1 MLDDPHGS
9 LAPAGTPPK
18 TGPQVFD
25 ADVIRRRLSG
35 LRLAAMPAVLARL
48 LDACLADGADARE
61 LAAILAL
68 DPALTLKVFA
78 LARAATA
85 DGAEPPAGLTACVT
99 ALGSGVIR
107 SLATAES
114 AARVFGSTAREEDIV
129 LERNWFHAFKCA
141 ALARALA
148 AGMGYADPEEAYLAG
163 LLHDVG
169 MLALAALDPA
179 GYPWLLHH
187 GRDDETLC
195 QQELARYGTTHAE
208 VGAWLT
214 EPWQR
219 SSFLPDAVLY
229 HHVPAGR
236 VAAAHPLI
244 RIVLLAN
251 QLAQIE
257 GAPAQAEVMELARLC
272 GVAAEVVPPSMDL
285 AHLEFNR
292 VCEMLE
298 LAPPGEGA
306 RAMEAGFNAP
316 LNARLQN
323 KLLLGSL
330 GDLLRDGRDLDALL
344 RGIAQALQLA
354 FGLQPAMFFLRQ
366 ARGMA
371 FVGRALS
378 AQHAKVNQ
386 LGFLAGQTDCVAAIA
401 AVGKPVV
408 WFDEQGTHAP
418 LDSQLVRLLGTP
430 GLLCLPLAGADQ
442 CVALAVVGL
451 DSRAHGE
458 ATQARMDLLRTFGQR
473 AGAAI
478 EAATAVVG
486 PAPAQLP
493 TEVGASREQIRH
505 LLHEVGTPL
514 TVIGN
519 YLATLKLSLGEG
531 APGTHELSIATE
543 EIARVAQILDRF
555 QQTPQVPAAS
565 TGPAEAREL
574 LRGLIGLCEGAGL
587 VPPGVKIETTPHA
600 GAPAVIADPDKLK
613 QALLNLMKNAFEAMA
628 GGGVLRVSTARWSG
642 GEGGQVEIVLEDTGP
657 GLPPEVERHLFQPVS
672 STKGGRHFGIG
683 LSIAAQLVRE
693 MNGSIHCHSSRD
705 GCRFRILLPVV
716 TP

>member
-1 MLDDPHGS
+1 
-9 LAPAGTPPK
+9 
-18 TGPQVFD
+18 
-25 ADVIRRRLSG
+25 
-35 LRLAAMPAVLARL
+35 MPAVLARL
-48 LDACLADGADARE
+48 LDACLADGAEMQE
-61 LAAILAL
+61 LAGILAL
-68 DPALTLKVFA
+68 DPALTVRVFA
-78 LARAATA
+78 LASAASPEGEA
-85 DGAEPPAGLTACVT
+85 PPPSLARCVT
-99 ALGSGVIR
+99 LLGHDAIR
-107 SLATAES
+107 GLATAES
-114 AARVFGSTAREEDIV
+114 AARVFGAAAREEDIV
-129 LERNWFHAFKCA
+129 LERTWFHALKCA

-169 MLALAALDPA
+169 MLALASLDPA

-187 GRDDETLC
+187 GHDDEALC
-195 QQELARYGTTHAE
+195 RQELARYGTTHAE

-214 EPWQR
+214 EAWQR
-219 SSFLPDAVLY
+219 GSFLPDAVLY

-236 VAAAHPLI
+236 VGAAHPLI

-251 QLAQIE
+251 QLAQVE
-257 GAPAQAEVMELARLC
+257 GVPAQAEALELARLC
-272 GVAAEVVPPSMDL
+272 GVSAEIVAPSMDL
-285 AHLEFNR
+285 AYLEFKR
-292 VCEMLE
+292 ACEMLD
-298 LAPPGEGA
+298 LAPAGEGA
-306 RAMEAGFNAP
+306 PAAEAGFNAP
-316 LNARLQN
+316 LHARLQS

-330 GDLLRDGRDLDALL
+330 GDLMREGRELDVLL
-344 RGIAQALQLA
+344 RGVAQALQLA
-354 FGLQPAMFFLRQ
+354 FGLQPAVFFLRQ

-430 GLLCLPLAGADQ
+430 GFLCLPLAGTEQ
-442 CVALAVVGL
+442 CVALVVAGL
-451 DSRAHGE
+451 DSRAHAE
-458 ATQARMDLLRTFGQR
+458 LIQARMGLLQALGRR

-478 EAATAVVG
+478 EAATAMVG
-486 PAPAQLP
+486 SAPAQLP
-493 TEVGASREQIRH
+493 TEVGASREQVRH

-514 TVIGN
+514 TVVGN

-531 APGTHELSIATE
+531 APGTQELRIATE
-543 EIARVAQILDRF
+543 EIARVAQILERF
-555 QQTPQVPAAS
+555 QQTPQVPAA
-565 TGPAEAREL
+565 TAGPAEAREL
-574 LRGLIGLCEGAGL
+574 LRGLISLCEGAGL
-587 VPPGVKIETTPHA
+587 VPPGVKIEATPHA

-613 QALLNLMKNAFEAMA
+613 QALLNLMKNAFEAMT
-628 GGGVLRVSTARWSG
+628 GGGVLRLSTARWSG
-642 GEGGQVEIVLEDTGP
+642 GDGSQVEITLEDSGP

-693 MNGSIHCHSSRD
+693 MSGSIHCHSSRD